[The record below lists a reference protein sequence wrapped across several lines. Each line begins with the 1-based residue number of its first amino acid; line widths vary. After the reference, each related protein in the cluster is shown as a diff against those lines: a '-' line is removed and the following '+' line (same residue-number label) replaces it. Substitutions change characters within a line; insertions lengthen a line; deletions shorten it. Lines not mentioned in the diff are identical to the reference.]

1 MTVLD
6 LNRDQLIELKNSY
19 MVQLADEGVFAEVMG
34 VDYDEPSCED
44 VSCADERIPDE
55 VIFEHYD
62 GIDFTPDDFFCSAG
76 EEESV

>member
-1 MTVLD
+1 MTVRELS
-6 LNRDQLIELKNSY
+6 RDQLEELKNSY
-19 MVQLADEGVFAEVMG
+19 MGQLADEGVFAEVMG

-44 VSCADERIPDE
+44 VACADERIPDE

-76 EEESV
+76 EEETV